1 MIYTILLAL
10 IIAINIGVCICIKV
24 SGNRIFDKLTGFINL
39 INNNNEELAMTYIRR
54 INKLEEMIFYNN
66 IRRKKISDSPKKTYD
81 IDTFSIES
89 LNNTKC

>member
-1 MIYTILLAL
+1 MINIILLAL
-10 IIAINIGVCICIKV
+10 IIAINIGICIKV
-24 SGNRIFDKLTGFINL
+24 SSNRIFDKLTSFINL

-66 IRRKKISDSPKKTYD
+66 IRRKNISDSPKKTYD
-81 IDTFSIES
+81 SDTFSIES